1 MGGKRPKP
9 LREADM
15 NTMSAPTT
23 EIRGGMPPAAPG
35 AARGPGK
42 HLIFSLG
49 KEEFAVPVAKV
60 KEIIGMLE
68 VTPVPHTAEYVRGVI
83 NLRGKVVPVI
93 DLRLKL
99 GVPSVEYDERT
110 CIVVVQPEMAKSVY
124 LIGVIVDGVSEV
136 MPVQSSEIE
145 KTETFSHGLISSGY
159 VQGVAKIRGKVKIL
173 LDLDCVLSQ
182 SDLQQLL

>member
-1 MGGKRPKP
+1 MNN
-9 LREADM
+9 M
-15 NTMSAPTT
+15 NTQISDA
-23 EIRGGMPPAAPG
+23 RGGVPPAVLG
-35 AARGPGK
+35 AAKGPSK

-99 GVPSVEYDERT
+99 GVPSVQYDERT
-110 CIVVVQPEMAKSVY
+110 CIVVVQPEMAKSVF

-136 MPVQSSEIE
+136 MPVQSSDIE
-145 KTETFSHGLISSGY
+145 KTESFSHGLISSGY

-182 SDLQQLL
+182 TELQQLM

>member
-1 MGGKRPKP
+1 
-9 LREADM
+9 M
-15 NTMSAPTT
+15 NTVSAPSAAQYLET
-23 EIRGGMPPAAPG
+23 RGGLPPAA
-35 AARGPGK
+35 AAAAQAASK

-68 VTPVPHTAEYVRGVI
+68 VTPVPHTPPYVRGVI

-93 DLRLKL
+93 DLRAKL
-99 GVPSVEYDERT
+99 GVPTAEYDERT
-110 CIVVVQPEMAKSVY
+110 CIIVVQPEMARSVY

-136 MPVQSSEIE
+136 MPVQSADIG
-145 KTETFSHGLISSGY
+145 KTETFSHGLISANY

-173 LDLDCVLSQ
+173 LDLDCVISQ
-182 SDLQQLL
+182 ADLRQII

>member
-1 MGGKRPKP
+1 MGERRPTQ
-9 LREADM
+9 LGEADM
-15 NTMSAPTT
+15 NTMSAQTT

-35 AARGPGK
+35 AARGPSK

-68 VTPVPHTAEYVRGVI
+68 VTPVPHTADYVRGVI

-136 MPVQSSEIE
+136 MPVQGSDIE
-145 KTETFSHGLISSGY
+145 KTEAFSHGLISSGY

-182 SDLQQLL
+182 ADLQQLL

>member
-1 MGGKRPKP
+1 
-9 LREADM
+9 M

-23 EIRGGMPPAAPG
+23 EIRSGMPPAAPG
-35 AARGPGK
+35 AARGPSK

-99 GVPSVEYDERT
+99 GVPSVEYDART
-110 CIVVVQPEMAKSVY
+110 CIVVVQPEMAKSVF

-136 MPVQSSEIE
+136 MPVQSSDIE

-182 SDLQQLL
+182 ADLQQLL

>member
-1 MGGKRPKP
+1 MGDRRPSK

-15 NTMSAPTT
+15 NTMSVPTT
-23 EIRGGMPPAAPG
+23 EIRSGMPPAAPG
-35 AARGPGK
+35 AARGPSK

-136 MPVQSSEIE
+136 MPVQSSDIE

-182 SDLQQLL
+182 ADLQQLL